1 MEITQKNVQIAKD
14 ILKIMNEQQCT
25 VAEANDILAFVRN
38 QIYTTTTVQA
48 AISTNLSAISV
59 NWSYCC
65 GLMSDSFAAIKQVK
79 TSAPTAILCV

>member
-1 MEITQKNVQIAKD
+1 MTFSRKQPKRRKGSRSMEITQKNVQIAKD

-48 AISTNLSAISV
+48 TISTNLSV
-59 NWSYCC
+59 
-65 GLMSDSFAAIKQVK
+65 
-79 TSAPTAILCV
+79 

>member
-38 QIYTTTTVQA
+38 QIYTTTTVKLQPPFYGDY
-48 AISTNLSAISV
+48 ST
-59 NWSYCC
+59 
-65 GLMSDSFAAIKQVK
+65 K
-79 TSAPTAILCV
+79 

>member
-25 VAEANDILAFVRN
+25 GAEANDILAFVRN

-48 AISTNLSAISV
+48 AISTNLSV
-59 NWSYCC
+59 
-65 GLMSDSFAAIKQVK
+65 
-79 TSAPTAILCV
+79 